1 MQKIEK
7 QLTNTNT
14 NKNSHNFSQ
23 TTDDGDNKQNDIDN
37 ENKNGSVI
45 IDETEQ
51 YEYNSDQGI
60 PAINETKHW
69 FHIMLDWE
77 MFNFCSVSVLRV
89 KILCLYNLC

>member
-1 MQKIEK
+1 MRDEKINKKYNKRLTEVYIDNEMQKIEK

-60 PAINETKHW
+60 PAINETKH
-69 FHIMLDWE
+69 
-77 MFNFCSVSVLRV
+77 
-89 KILCLYNLC
+89 